1 MNSWMTKGLL
11 GKLEH
16 CTSLSIHHL
25 QNGAIML
32 DCISGMRRRITH
44 THTHTHTFCYRREG
58 GRIGHRRDAE
68 LEVKRRVSVSV
79 MFNCMTSGSSV
90 QFSHS
95 VLSDSLRPHRLKH
108 TRLPCPSSTPRAC
121 SNSCALSQ

>member
-11 GKLEH
+11 GKREH

-32 DCISGMRRRITH
+32 DCISGIRMRRRITH
-44 THTHTHTFCYRREG
+44 THTHTFCYHREG

-68 LEVKRRVSVSV
+68 LEVKRLGFQSLLRSTAWPQV
-79 MFNCMTSGSSV
+79 V
-90 QFSHS
+90 QFSS
-95 VLSDSLRPHRLKH
+95 ATQSDSL
-108 TRLPCPSSTPRAC
+108 
-121 SNSCALSQ
+121 